1 MGNKPVNG
9 MNLDVNETIR
19 ETINSDGFHF
29 RYWFYH
35 KMKPEY
41 KMASKFILFSRG
53 GQTRT
58 GGP

>member
-1 MGNKPVNG
+1 MNMGNKPVNG

-29 RYWFYH
+29 RYSFYH

-41 KMASKFILFSRG
+41 QNGFEIYFI
-53 GQTRT
+53 
-58 GGP
+58 

>member
-9 MNLDVNETIR
+9 MNLDVNETIL

-41 KMASKFILFSRG
+41 QNGFEIYFILSG
-53 GQTRT
+53 
-58 GGP
+58 